1 MSQTPNTAIA
11 VIGIDIGKNSFH
23 VVGHDARGAIV
34 LRQKWSRGQVES
46 RLANIPPCL
55 IGMEACVGAH
65 HLSRKLASLGHD
77 ARLMPAK
84 DVRPYSKGQKN
95 DFNDAEAIAE
105 AVQRPTM
112 KFVAI
117 KTAEQLDLQALHR
130 VRERLVSQ
138 RTGIINQIRAF
149 MLERGIAVRQGIGFL
164 RTELPTIL
172 ATRTD
177 ALSPR
182 MLRVIEE
189 LAGDWRHLDQRI
201 DGLSGEIEALARQDP
216 ACSRLMTV
224 PGIGPIIS
232 SAMVAAIG
240 TGEVFSKG
248 RDFGAWLGLV
258 PKQIST
264 GDRTIL
270 GKISR
275 RGNRY
280 LRVLFVQAAWVML
293 VRIKNW
299 ERYGLKSWIEAAKRR
314 DCTTTCWR
322 SRSPISSPAS
332 PGRFFTRGAPSSAS
346 RPMKPCPNPL
356 NSGAVLGT
364 VKAWPG
370 HASARGKASA
380 TANLDGPCAR
390 RTSEPA
396 RSGRRNGRQA
406 RTKEQQKPRGGYR

>member
-1 MSQTPNTAIA
+1 MSETPNTALA

-34 LRQKWSRGQVES
+34 LRQKWSRGQVEA
-46 RLANIPPCL
+46 RLANLPPCL
-55 IGMEACVGAH
+55 VGMEACVGAH

-77 ARLMPAK
+77 ARLMPARY
-84 DVRPYSKGQKN
+84 VRPYSKGQKN

-112 KFVAI
+112 KFVAT

-177 ALSPR
+177 ALLPR

-189 LAGDWRHLDQRI
+189 LAGDWRRLDQRI
-201 DGLSGEIEALARQDP
+201 DGLSGEIEALARQDQ

-224 PGIGPIIS
+224 PGIGSIIS

-240 TGEVFSKG
+240 TGDVFSKG

-270 GKISR
+270 GKISTGR
-275 RGNRY
+275 LEHLADVLDLRSRTNRG
-280 LRVLFVQAAWVML
+280 AADQPYGEEIAAFCRWAEIML
-293 VRIKNW
+293 EERENAISATILPYRAALAIWGTSKNS
-299 ERYGLKSWIEAAKRR
+299 LVV
-314 DCTTTCWR
+314 TTSVHRCR
-322 SRSPISSPAS
+322 HASSRSPVHDSVSEPHT
-332 PGRFFTRGAPSSAS
+332 PWVFS
-346 RPMKPCPNPL
+346 RPNGPRPDCLDPHQQ
-356 NSGAVLGT
+356 GDR
-364 VKAWPG
+364 
-370 HASARGKASA
+370 RGSSHLILQ
-380 TANLDGPCAR
+380 TEFR
-390 RTSEPA
+390 E
-396 RSGRRNGRQA
+396 
-406 RTKEQQKPRGGYR
+406 